1 LALQLGKV
9 TKNKYSIQ
17 YGKRLEEWFPTL
29 KINQK
34 YYGLLMALFITIALD
49 SAMSFTMV
57 SVTTG
62 WTAGFLE
69 KFVNAWLIG
78 FAVILPTSLLVFP
91 LARKLVNRLTSEQN
105 SPAKIKR

>member
-1 LALQLGKV
+1 M
-9 TKNKYSIQ
+9 
-17 YGKRLEEWFPTL
+17 EELFPAL

-34 YYGLLMALFITIALD
+34 YYGLLMALFIRIALD

-78 FAVILPTSLLVFP
+78 FIVILPTSLLVFS
-91 LARKLVNRLTSEQN
+91 LERKLVNRLTSE
-105 SPAKIKR
+105 